1 MARSISGRVVLEV
14 SPELKRRLHSRL
26 AADGRTLKEWFL
38 EQATVYLSRS
48 GPVQLPLDIPRV
60 EGPHPAPPGGPGG
73 LRSDAGRASRDP
85 PEGS

>member
-38 EQATVYLSRS
+38 EQANVYLSRS
-48 GPVQLPLDIPRV
+48 VPVQLPLGIPRV
-60 EGPHPAPPGGPGG
+60 EGPHSASTPPGGVSSG
-73 LRSDAGRASRDP
+73 AGRASRDP
-85 PEGS
+85 PDPS